1 MSTPIMLVVLLGAL
15 LHASWNVLAKFGG
28 DALIDTTLILLGGS
42 VLALLALPLLPAP
55 APASW
60 PFIATSS
67 LLQVGY
73 FALIGAA
80 YRSGEVSLAYP
91 LMRGTAPL
99 LLALMSSVVLG
110 ESLSAR
116 AACGVV
122 IICIGVLT
130 MALAH
135 RRSQADWRTIAF
147 ALMNAVV
154 IATYTLVD
162 GVGVRRS
169 HNAMAYTLA
178 IFLASC
184 VLFVPWVAWRHS
196 SALATA
202 VRRHWHLGLA
212 GGACIIL
219 SYALGAVGDDARAD
233 RAGGC
238 VARNL
243 DFVRAAARQDRIA
256 RAAEPRARGR
266 RIADSRGGG
275 SATVGL
281 MCRQSLRSQHETKRR
296 KW

>member
-1 MSTPIMLVVLLGAL
+1 MSTPIMLAVLLGAL

-73 FALIGAA
+73 FALISAA

-110 ESLSAR
+110 ETLSAR

-122 IICIGVLT
+122 IICTGVLT

-135 RRSQADWRTIAF
+135 RRSQADWRTICF

-154 IATYTLVD
+154 IAAYTLVD

-169 HNAMAYTLA
+169 HNALAYTLA

-212 GGACIIL
+212 GGACITL
-219 SYALGAVGDDARAD
+219 SYALALWAMTRGPIAPVAALRETSILFGLLLARIVLHE
-233 RAGGC
+233 R
-238 VARNL
+238 
-243 DFVRAAARQDRIA
+243 
-256 RAAEPRARGR
+256 PSRARM
-266 RIADSRGGG
+266 A
-275 SATVGL
+275 AGL
-281 MCRQSLRSQHETKRR
+281 LILAGAGALRLG
-296 KW
+296 

>member
-15 LHASWNVLAKFGG
+15 LHASWNVLAKSGS

-42 VLALLALPLLPAP
+42 VLAVLALPLLSAP

-60 PFIATSS
+60 PFIAASS
-67 LLQVGY
+67 ALQVGY
-73 FALIGAA
+73 FALVGAT

-99 LLALMSSVVLG
+99 LLALVSSVVLG

-135 RRSQADWRTIAF
+135 RRSQEDWRTIGF
-147 ALMNAVV
+147 ALVNAVV
-154 IATYTLVD
+154 IAAYTLVD

-196 SALATA
+196 GALATA
-202 VRRHWHLGLA
+202 VRRHWHLGLV
-212 GGACIIL
+212 GGTCIIL
-219 SYALGAVGDDARAD
+219 SYALALWAMTREPIAL
-233 RAGGC
+233 
-238 VARNL
+238 VAALRETSIL
-243 DFVRAAARQDRIA
+243 FGLLLARIA
-256 RAAEPRARGR
+256 LHERPSRARV
-266 RIADSRGGG
+266 A
-275 SATVGL
+275 AGL
-281 MCRQSLRSQHETKRR
+281 LILAGAGALRLG
-296 KW
+296 

>member
-1 MSTPIMLVVLLGAL
+1 MLAVLLGAL
-15 LHASWNVLAKFGG
+15 LHATWNVLVKSGG

-42 VLALLALPLLPAP
+42 VLAVLALPLLPAP

-60 PFIATSS
+60 PFIAASS
-67 LLQVGY
+67 VLQVGY
-73 FALIGAA
+73 FGLIGAA

-99 LLALMSSVVLG
+99 LLALMSSAALG
-110 ESLSAR
+110 ESLSVR

-122 IICIGVLT
+122 SICIGVLT
-130 MALAH
+130 MALAGW
-135 RRSQADWRTIAF
+135 RSQTDWRTIGF
-147 ALMNAVV
+147 ALVNAAV
-154 IATYTLVD
+154 IASYTLVD

-202 VRRHWHLGLA
+202 VRRRWHLGLT

-219 SYALGAVGDDARAD
+219 SYGLALWAMTRGPIAP
-233 RAGGC
+233 
-238 VARNL
+238 VAALRETSIL
-243 DFVRAAARQDRIA
+243 FGLFLARIA
-256 RAAEPRARGR
+256 LHERPSRARVAAGFL
-266 RIADSRGGG
+266 ILAGAG
-275 SATVGL
+275 A
-281 MCRQSLRSQHETKRR
+281 LRLG
-296 KW
+296 